1 MACSPLGVVNSI
13 SKAWCVHY
21 GQLQLDTLLL
31 NVHCVLD
38 NLHRLVD
45 SLWTGICELKPG
57 SNAGDPHSHPQASSL
72 LISEHRE

>member
-1 MACSPLGVVNSI
+1 MTVRSRTTRKAAVPCSPLSVVNCI

-38 NLHRLVD
+38 DLHCLVD
-45 SLWTGICELKPG
+45 PLFE
-57 SNAGDPHSHPQASSL
+57 Q
-72 LISEHRE
+72 EHVN